1 MALQPNVRSTGALW
15 SLITVACKKSSQLHR
30 LQQKQ
35 LSNKSPKSQLEEVD
49 IGAQFLK
56 GRLALI
62 QEKDF
67 VPFFVFTLLCIASR
81 ETFCIIITVSQTKS
95 SAVFCKFELLFL
107 AGKLCLKFHL
117 ILG

>member
-1 MALQPNVRSTGALW
+1 MLDPLVLLW
-15 SLITVACKKSSQLHR
+15 SVITVACKKSSQLHR

-35 LSNKSPKSQLEEVD
+35 LSNKSPKSQLEEVE

-67 VPFFVFTLLCIASR
+67 VPFFVFTLYA
-81 ETFCIIITVSQTKS
+81 
-95 SAVFCKFELLFL
+95 LLLEKHFV
-107 AGKLCLKFHL
+107 
-117 ILG
+117 

>member
-1 MALQPNVRSTGALW
+1 MLDPLVLLW

-35 LSNKSPKSQLEEVD
+35 LSKKSPKSQLEEVD

-67 VPFFVFTLLCIASR
+67 VPFFVFTFLCIA
-81 ETFCIIITVSQTKS
+81 
-95 SAVFCKFELLFL
+95 
-107 AGKLCLKFHL
+107 
-117 ILG
+117 